1 VTSRALLHVG
11 GEYAYALAPL
21 EVPDLYPLPPE
32 EELVQ
37 VASVALFV
45 QRVQALLPGFQLTP
59 ANARAIAQL
68 CRRLEG
74 VPLALELAAA
84 RTNLLPPQAL
94 LARLQAGFEVLTAG
108 RRDAP
113 MRQQTLRQMLRGSY
127 EGLSPE
133 EQTLFRR
140 LAVFVG
146 GCTLPAAEAVAAALG
161 EMTISV
167 LDGVAS
173 LLDHSLLR
181 ALAPEQQELL
191 LA

>member
-1 VTSRALLHVG
+1 SLEQLKACLCQQQLLLLLDAFEPVLPAAPLLAELLASCPQLKLLVTSRALLHVG

-113 MRQQTLRQMLRGSY
+113 
-127 EGLSPE
+127 
-133 EQTLFRR
+133 
-140 LAVFVG
+140 
-146 GCTLPAAEAVAAALG
+146 
-161 EMTISV
+161 
-167 LDGVAS
+167 
-173 LLDHSLLR
+173 
-181 ALAPEQQELL
+181 
-191 LA
+191 